1 MEHNKNIEY
10 IIGID
15 LGHGETSAALCPTEW
30 DKPIEQ
36 LTPAKDLD
44 MGGNKKVLPSAI
56 TILENGDAYIG
67 DRAFRSDILKKHLLM
82 YALNKLQKILMEKR
96 KN

>member
-1 MEHNKNIEY
+1 MKHQEQALSQIIPIVESLRAKAMKNDKNIEY

-44 MGGNKKVLPSAI
+44 MGGNKKCSLLPLLYLKMAMP
-56 TILENGDAYIG
+56 ILVTELFVPIY
-67 DRAFRSDILKKHLLM
+67 
-82 YALNKLQKILMEKR
+82 
-96 KN
+96 

>member
-1 MEHNKNIEY
+1 
-10 IIGID
+10 
-15 LGHGETSAALCPTEW
+15 
-30 DKPIEQ
+30 
-36 LTPAKDLD
+36 
-44 MGGNKKVLPSAI
+44 MGGNKKILPSAI

-67 DRAFRSDILKKHLLM
+67 DRAFRSDILKKHLSM